1 MSCHVSWAEHAAS
14 HIIIVGD
21 YGSVND
27 VEYID
32 MREGAWAVDSTS
44 GMSAGQINNLC
55 GSILYT
61 DKHKVMF
68 SSQHCS

>member
-1 MSCHVSWAEHAAS
+1 MSELRYLNFRRPMGWVGPPFTDSEYVVGSFACHVSWAEHAAS

-32 MREGAWAVDSTS
+32 MREGA
-44 GMSAGQINNLC
+44 
-55 GSILYT
+55 
-61 DKHKVMF
+61 
-68 SSQHCS
+68 